1 MKMFGLREIGLLHIL
16 AFSITFCILLWG
28 CDDSD
33 SKSSG
38 NGDSSDGQEQVAD
51 ISGTWT
57 GSVSGYGET
66 IDITMTITQTGDTVT
81 GSYVLKNNG
90 DTETGSVEGTYA
102 DGSGCFT
109 FFHEGSPVIDGDFTF
124 NGNTATGN
132 FTYEEYSLTITL
144 TRSA

>member
-1 MKMFGLREIGLLHIL
+1 MFRLREIGLLHIL
-16 AFSITFCILLWG
+16 ALSIAFCILLSG
-28 CDDSD
+28 CDGSD
-33 SKSSG
+33 SESSG
-38 NGDSSDGQEQVAD
+38 NGDSSDEQEQEQAAN

-57 GSVSGYGET
+57 GSASGYGET

-124 NGNTATGN
+124 DGNTATGS
-132 FTYEEYSLTITL
+132 FTYEEYSMTITL
-144 TRSA
+144 VKST